1 MILFLSLTAKLFLSL
16 IMGDD
21 KMGLPHTHKRE
32 IAFVS
37 RCYVARSCCNAAG
50 PIPNPPARNAYDERI
65 YTIPYGFQFGTACT
79 IYIDGPDS
87 KGFGRE
93 SDDCAEFVQ

>member
-50 PIPNPPARNAYDERI
+50 PIPNPPARNAYDERVIHDCIRISIWYSMHNI
-65 YTIPYGFQFGTACT
+65 Y
-79 IYIDGPDS
+79 
-87 KGFGRE
+87 
-93 SDDCAEFVQ
+93 